1 VTPERRRC
9 NARPGSSPV
18 LSERARGS
26 HKYGRIGLVAAA
38 VILASAALPA
48 FVVAADP
55 SETVAHDATLTVRFT
70 DAVTLLPVDAAQV
83 HVIARHADAV
93 IGEFDGTTDLDG
105 AAVLNGLPIETGS
118 GPAVRLQ
125 VTADK
130 ATTFEDAETGCS
142 LAESWHAERVD
153 VAVDGP
159 AVEVAF
165 GTDEQ
170 NSTSSI
176 TCPDTTVP
184 SGGVGAIIGGPQIT
198 PPATD
203 VEVSPRTGRS
213 DTGAALVVGFLF
225 ALAGVSLIAR
235 RPRRD

>member
-1 VTPERRRC
+1 MR
-9 NARPGSSPV
+9 
-18 LSERARGS
+18 
-26 HKYGRIGLVAAA
+26 HKYGRIGIVAAA
-38 VILASAALPA
+38 VMLLSAAVPA
-48 FVVAADP
+48 FAIAAEP
-55 SETVAHDATLTVRFT
+55 GETVALDATLTVRFI
-70 DAVTLLPVDAAQV
+70 DAVTLLPVDAANV
-83 HVIARHADAV
+83 HVTARQGDAV
-93 IGEFDGTTDLDG
+93 LGEYDGMTNVEG
-105 AAVLNGLPIETGS
+105 AAVLTGLPIETGS
-118 GPAVRLQ
+118 GPAVLLQ

-130 ATTFEDAETGCS
+130 ATTFEDTESGCL

-165 GTDEQ
+165 GIDEQ

-184 SGGVGAIIGGPQIT
+184 SGGVGGVIGRPQIT

-203 VEVSPRTGRS
+203 IEASPRNGRADS
-213 DTGAALVVGFLF
+213 GGAVLVVGFLF

-235 RPRRD
+235 RAGRD